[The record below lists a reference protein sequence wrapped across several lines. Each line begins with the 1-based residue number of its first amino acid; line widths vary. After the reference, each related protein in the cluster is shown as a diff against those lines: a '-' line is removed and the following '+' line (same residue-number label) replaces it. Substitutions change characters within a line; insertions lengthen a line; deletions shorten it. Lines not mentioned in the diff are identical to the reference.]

1 MTINMNKEQTG
12 MLNKTQQKPLKKQ
25 ILSHGQQKLKSQILD
40 FPKNLESFLCFRL
53 NIVRQTLSYPYHFE
67 FHLEKYGLF
76 AMYTNNKRY
85 TIF

>member
-25 ILSHGQQKLKSQILD
+25 ILSYVQQKLKSQILD

-53 NIVRQTLSYPYHFE
+53 NIVRQTLSYPHHFE
-67 FHLEKYGLF
+67 FHLGKYGLF